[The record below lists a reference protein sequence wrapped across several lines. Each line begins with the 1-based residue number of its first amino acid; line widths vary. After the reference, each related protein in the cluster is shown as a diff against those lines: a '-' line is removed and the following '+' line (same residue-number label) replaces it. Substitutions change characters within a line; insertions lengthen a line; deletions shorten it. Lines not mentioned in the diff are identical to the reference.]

1 MAVKSIGDG
10 HVVVLNRWR
19 DSFAEYARY
28 LDHDVARVTYVTTG
42 VGRAAVPANAR
53 EVVVVEDLF
62 DHAEVRAALEPAV
75 RAHGRPEAVVA
86 LQEGDFAVAAA
97 LRAEFAAHGRKPADL
112 HHFLDKHAML
122 LAARRTGVPVPRF
135 ELVADRAALTRFAD
149 EVGWPVVVKSLQ
161 GRASTGVRRLDSADA
176 VDRLDLRCDPEHPLL
191 AQEYL
196 PHPIHHLDGV
206 HLGGGELGPWR
217 LNRYLNVP
225 GAATLGPLAFALG
238 EPVGSVELDD
248 PALLAAAEEFLRR
261 LVPGMSADP
270 WVFHLEVFLAP
281 DGEFVFLEV
290 GCRPGG
296 GEIPFVWRDVHGVD
310 LMACEF
316 ALQCGETPDL
326 LPFDADEPVGGCL
339 HVPLDRPAPCRVVA
353 ATGVVGTGVVGEDGP
368 YSEWIPAVGSVI
380 PRAAGSYE
388 FVGGRFRHRGTSTAE
403 VAAKVLATAAAYR
416 VVTEPVR
423 VAVIGGRVETLRAA
437 ADLGLEVTLVHF
449 PDRCDPRSAELCAEV
464 LPADLIAEPDRVEEL
479 LRREHAERPFTR
491 VLTLT
496 EPGLLPAARLNAE
509 WGLGGNSVDTVRL
522 LKDKALMRD
531 RLAEVGLSPVR
542 YRTVRGA
549 RELAAFLDELAG
561 VPVVVKPLDS
571 GGSDGVTVVATP
583 ADVPL
588 AWRRVEESGRAVAL
602 AEEYLDGPEISVE
615 AFSQDGVHTV
625 VALTDK
631 FLGPGVIEV
640 GHAVPADLTEPVRRQ
655 VCELT
660 TALLDAVGLVEGPT
674 HTEIKLTARGPR
686 VVESHNR
693 TGGDFIPD
701 LVRLVHGV
709 DLLRL
714 AVSVPLGLESWRS
727 QPRPARGGAAVRFIL
742 AEPGTVTGVTRPDA
756 LDPAVTLTLTAEPG
770 AVVPPLRWSDDRVC
784 GHVIATGDSAADA
797 VARCA
802 DAVSRVRVATRTD

>member
-1 MAVKSIGDG
+1 MAVKSVGDG

-97 LRAEFAAHGRKPADL
+97 LRAEFGARGRKPADL

-122 LAARRTGVPVPRF
+122 LAAQATGVPVPRF
-135 ELVADRAALTRFAD
+135 ELVTDRAGLTRFAD
-149 EVGWPVVVKSLQ
+149 QVGWPVVVKSLQ

-248 PALLAAAEEFLRR
+248 PALLAAAGEFLRR
-261 LVPGMSADP
+261 LLPGMSADP
-270 WVFHLEVFLAP
+270 WVFHLEVFLTP
-281 DGEFVFLEV
+281 QGEFVFLEV

-296 GEIPFVWRDVHGVD
+296 GEIPFVWRDVHGID
-310 LMACEF
+310 LMECEF

-326 LPFDADEPVGGCL
+326 LPFDTDEPVGGCL
-339 HVPLDRPAPCRVVA
+339 HVPLDRPAPCRVVSA
-353 ATGVVGTGVVGEDGP
+353 NGMVGDDGP

-388 FVGGRFRHRGTSTAE
+388 FVGGRFRHRGATTAE

-423 VAVIGGRVETLRAA
+423 VAVIGGRVETLQAA
-437 ADLGLEVTLVHF
+437 ADLGLDVTLVHF
-449 PDRCDPRSAELCAEV
+449 PDRLHPRSAELCQKV
-464 LPADLIAEPDRVEEL
+464 LHADLIAEPDRVVDL

-509 WGLGGNSVDTVRL
+509 WGLGGNSVRTVRL

-531 RLAEVGLSPVR
+531 RLAEVSLSPVR
-542 YRTVRGA
+542 YRTVRDA
-549 RELAAFLDELAG
+549 DELAAFLAELDG
-561 VPVVVKPLDS
+561 VPAVVKPPDS

-588 AWRRVEESGRAVAL
+588 AWRRVAESGRAVAL

-615 AFSQDGVHTV
+615 AFSHDGVHTV
-625 VALTDK
+625 VAVTDK

-640 GHAVPADLTEPVRRQ
+640 GHAVPAALTEPVRRQ

-660 TALLDAVGLVEGPT
+660 TALLDAVGLVEGPS

-701 LVRLVHGV
+701 LVQLVHGV
-709 DLLRL
+709 DLFRL
-714 AVSVPLGLESWRS
+714 AVGVPLGLETWRPE
-727 QPRPARGGAAVRFIL
+727 PRPARGGAAVRFIL
-742 AEPGTVTGVTRPDA
+742 AEPGTVTEVTAPDG
-756 LDPAVTLTLTAEPG
+756 LDPAVTLTLTAQPG
-770 AVVPPLRWSDDRVC
+770 AAVPPLRWSDDRVC
-784 GHVIATGDSAADA
+784 GHVIATGDTAADA
-797 VARCA
+797 VARSVA
-802 DAVSRVRVATRTD
+802 AVAQIRVDTRTD